1 MNCPDMSESIAFA
14 NHKGGT
20 GKTTSCINIAGYLAK
35 SGHKVLVVDFDPQ
48 ANATSGL
55 GIDSHSLKYSIYDA
69 VLNYCNG
76 HEGVP
81 INRVILATD
90 IENLHIAPSEID
102 LSVVEVFMQN
112 SVNRDNILSR
122 ILKGVKSV
130 YDYILIDLPTSSGLL
145 TINGLCALDHL
156 IVPVDPSIFS
166 IEALDNLKLSINDV
180 KRLSG
185 HSINKITAVLIRYI
199 KPALLSR
206 ISGRLNPSQE
216 VERRLKEMFHSVY
229 VVPDSAEIYRSQK
242 EGVPLSHFAPNSDAG
257 KAYEKITNEIIK
269 EGGGSRNLADVK
281 R

>member
-1 MNCPDMSESIAFA
+1 MSESIAFA

-20 GKTTSCINIAGYLAK
+20 GKTTSCINIAGFLAK

-81 INRVILATD
+81 ITKVILETD
-90 IENLHIAPSEID
+90 MENLHIAPSEID
-102 LSVVEVFMQN
+102 LSVAEVFMQN
-112 SVNRDNILSR
+112 SGNRANILSR

-166 IEALDNLKLSINDV
+166 VEALDNLKLSINDV

-199 KPALLSR
+199 RPALLSR
-206 ISGRLNPSQE
+206 ISGRRSPSQE

-242 EGVPLSHFAPNSDAG
+242 EGVPLSHFAPDSDAG
-257 KAYEKITNEIIK
+257 RAYEMITNKIIK
-269 EGGGSRNLADVK
+269 EGGGKNRE
-281 R
+281 